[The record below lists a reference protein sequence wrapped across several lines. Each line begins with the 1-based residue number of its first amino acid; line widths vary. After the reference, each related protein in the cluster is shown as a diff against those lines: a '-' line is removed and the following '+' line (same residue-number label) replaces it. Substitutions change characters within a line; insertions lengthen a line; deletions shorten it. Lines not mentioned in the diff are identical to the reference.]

1 MKVLKFGG
9 KSLATE
15 QGLDSVLDII
25 KKEEKPVTVVLS
37 ARGKT
42 TELLIE
48 AINKAKNQKD
58 YAFIIEEIKNIH
70 INNSNKKL
78 LKDNF
83 EEINRILKKVYT
95 LSYFDEYLYS
105 DFLSQGELLSVKS
118 IEQRLNKV
126 NQSTE
131 VYDSRAFIQL
141 KQEKGSQFLNDAATR
156 HSIETIDFKQPL
168 IHLFPGFIAS
178 DKDKRTVTLGR
189 NGSNYSA
196 SIIARYSGAKELLN
210 YTHVDGIYTANPDYV
225 EDAQIIS
232 ELNYAEAHE
241 LANFG
246 ASVLHPQTIS
256 PLESA
261 DIPLLIKNTF
271 NPDFPGTKV
280 FNKHTDSKLK
290 SVVVKNDISLISING
305 KALKG
310 RVGLDAKIF
319 NALSGSNINVQLI
332 VQGSSERRISFT
344 INQEDSD
351 RALRIL
357 RNEFID
363 EFIDGVIEDIET
375 NLVYSQIT
383 TVGAPLVNFGEIL
396 QALKSNLIDSVL
408 FSNTLK
414 ENNAT
419 LLVKK
424 VDEKK
429 AVNIIH
435 SRIFGVNKVINIAIV
450 GKGTV
455 GGPLI
460 QQIMGVENKLSSEK
474 GIKLNIFSIAGTS
487 NIAFD
492 KNGLTENWESNLK
505 GYNQDVTQLI
515 IDFGLSRHLENLV
528 LIDNTASKDF
538 STNYSRFVT
547 AGYDLI
553 SSNKHA
559 NSHSYKFY
567 ELLRNKLRENGRR
580 YLYETNVG
588 AGLPLVNTIQLLHQS
603 GDNITSI
610 KGVFSGSLSYLFNR
624 FSSAD
629 ISFSNALLEA
639 KEKGFT
645 EPDPRE
651 DLAGNDVARKL
662 LILARELEL
671 PVELSEV
678 EIENL
683 VPRELEEL
691 SFEEFEKELQ
701 FLDDI
706 YKERKAKLP
715 EGKLLRYVGELTGAK
730 NVATSKLVVKLE
742 EVDESSPIG
751 RLSGAD
757 SLFEIYTETYGD
769 NPIIIQG
776 AGAGAQVT
784 ARGVLGDLFRLVNV

>member
-9 KSLATE
+9 KSLANE
-15 QGLDSVLDII
+15 QALNSVIDII
-25 KKEEKPVTVVLS
+25 KQEQKPVTVVLS
-37 ARGKT
+37 ARGAT
-42 TELLIE
+42 TDLLIK
-48 AINKAKNQKD
+48 AINRAKEQKEYD
-58 YAFIIEEIKNIH
+58 SVVDEIKNIH
-70 INNSNKKL
+70 INSGNKKL

-83 EEINRILKKVYT
+83 DEINQILKKVYN
-95 LSYFDEYLYS
+95 LGYFDEYLYA
-105 DFLSQGELLSVKS
+105 DFLSQGELLSTKTL
-118 IEQRLNKV
+118 QHRLNKLDEK
-126 NQSTE
+126 TE
-131 VYDSRAFIQL
+131 AYDSRSFIQL
-141 KQEKGSQFLNDAATR
+141 KKEDGSHLLDDAATR
-156 HSIETIDFKQPL
+156 DNIAGIDFTQSL

-178 DKDKRTVTLGR
+178 DKEQRTVTLGR

-196 SIIARYSGAKELLN
+196 SIIAKYSGANELLN
-210 YTHVDGIYTANPDYV
+210 YTHVDGIYTANPEYV

-246 ASVLHPQTIS
+246 ASVLHPQTIA

-261 DIPLLIKNTF
+261 DIPLQIKNTF

-280 FNKHTDSKLK
+280 FNKNVDSQLK
-290 SVVVKNDISLISING
+290 SVVVKNDISLISLKG

-310 RVGLDAKIF
+310 RVGVDAKIF
-319 NALSGSNINVQLI
+319 NALAETGINVQLI

-344 INQEDSD
+344 VNQEDSD
-351 RALRIL
+351 RALRVL
-357 RNEFID
+357 RNDFID

-375 NLVYSQIT
+375 NEDYSQIT
-383 TVGAPLVNFGEIL
+383 TVGAPLANYGEIL
-396 QALKSNLIDSVL
+396 QALKSNLLEPVL

-424 VDEKK
+424 EDEKK

-435 SRIFGVNKVINIAIV
+435 SRIFGVNKVVNIAIV

-460 QQIMGVENKLSSEK
+460 EQILDVEQKLISEK
-474 GIKLNIFSIAGTS
+474 GIKLNIFSVSGS
-487 NIAFD
+487 SKIAFA
-492 KNGLTENWESNLK
+492 KNGLSKNWEQELK
-505 GYNQDVTQLI
+505 EYDGDVTQLI
-515 IDFGLSRHLENLV
+515 IDFGISRHLENLV

-538 STNYSRFVT
+538 TINYSRFIA

-559 NSHSYKFY
+559 NTHSYNFY
-567 ELLRNKLRENGRR
+567 EGLRKKLKESGKR

-603 GDNITSI
+603 GDNITAI
-610 KGVFSGSLSYLFNR
+610 KGVFSGSLSYLFNS
-624 FSSAD
+624 FSSTEK
-629 ISFSNALLEA
+629 SFGDTLLEA
-639 KEKGFT
+639 KQKGYT

-651 DLAGNDVARKL
+651 DLSGNDVARKL

-671 PVELSEV
+671 PIELSDV

-683 VPRELEEL
+683 VPSELENISVADFESKLEILNEKYSLRKQKL
-691 SFEEFEKELQ
+691 S
-701 FLDDI
+701 D
-706 YKERKAKLP
+706 
-715 EGKLLRYVGELTGAK
+715 GKVLRYVGELTGAK
-730 NVATSKLVVKLE
+730 RIYTAKLVVKLE

-784 ARGVLGDLFRLVNV
+784 ARGVLGDLLRLVNA

>member
-15 QGLDSVLDII
+15 KGLDSVLDII
-25 KKEEKPVTVVLS
+25 KKEEKPVIVVLS
-37 ARGKT
+37 ARSKT

-48 AINKAKNQKD
+48 AINKAKNQKN

-83 EEINRILKKVYT
+83 EEINRILKKVYM

-131 VYDSRAFIQL
+131 VYDSRSFIQL
-141 KQEKGSQFLNDAATR
+141 KQEEGSQFLDDAATKD
-156 HSIETIDFKQPL
+156 SIATIDFKQPL

-178 DKDKRTVTLGR
+178 DKDKRTLTLGR

-246 ASVLHPQTIS
+246 ASILHPQTIS

-261 DIPLLIKNTF
+261 DIPLQIKNTF

-280 FNKHTDSKLK
+280 FNKYADSKLK
-290 SVVVKNDISLISING
+290 SVVVKNDFSLISIKG

-319 NALSGSNINVQLI
+319 NALAESGINVQLI

-351 RALRIL
+351 RALSVL

-363 EFIDGVIEDIET
+363 GIIEDIEKT
-375 NLVYSQIT
+375 LEYSQIT

-396 QALKSNLIDSVL
+396 QALKSNLIDPVL
-408 FSNTLK
+408 FTNTLK

-424 VDEKK
+424 ADEKK

-460 QQIMGVENKLSSEK
+460 QQIIDVENKLSSEK

-505 GYNQDVTQLI
+505 GFDQDVTQLI
-515 IDFGLSRHLENLV
+515 IDFGVARHLENLV
-528 LIDNTASKDF
+528 LIDNTASKGF
-538 STNYSRFVT
+538 TINYSRFIT

-559 NSHSYKFY
+559 NSQSYKFY
-567 ELLRNKLRENGRR
+567 EFLRNKLKENGKR

-603 GDNITSI
+603 GDNITKI

-671 PVELSEV
+671 PIELSEV

-691 SFEEFEKELQ
+691 SFEEFEQELQ
-701 FLDDI
+701 LLDNI
-706 YKERKAKLP
+706 YKERKEKLS

-730 NVATSKLVVKLE
+730 SIATSKLVVKLE